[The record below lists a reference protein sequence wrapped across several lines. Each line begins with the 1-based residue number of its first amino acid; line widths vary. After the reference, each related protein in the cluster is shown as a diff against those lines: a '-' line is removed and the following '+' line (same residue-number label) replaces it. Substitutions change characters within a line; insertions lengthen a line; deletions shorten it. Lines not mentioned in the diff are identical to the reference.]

1 MLSDLTKIFEST
13 QNNQEKHFKQ
23 QQECSKAGIDIKYLR
38 NTKVAS
44 VA

>member
-1 MLSDLTKIFEST
+1 MLSDLTKIFES
-13 QNNQEKHFKQ
+13 KQ